1 MRTLLISEFFPPRV
15 GGTPTWFYEV
25 YRRYPAGE
33 AMVLTDYQP
42 GDEAVDPRLALP
54 IRRVPMRM
62 EDWGFLRLGSL
73 RQYLRLTLT
82 AWRLAR
88 AQHVHMIHCGR
99 VMTEGV
105 IGYVLWQFARV
116 PYCVYAH
123 GEEIGTALSS
133 RQLTFLMYRAYG
145 AAQKIIANSEH
156 TRGLL
161 RAIGVPDTKIVVIHP
176 GVDSV
181 HFHFCDDDA
190 HARERLRLDGH
201 RVLLSVGRLQ
211 RRKGHDMVIK
221 ALPAIAAA
229 IPDVKYV
236 IVGTGEEEG
245 RLRGLAEEMG
255 VAHLVEFAGRVTDE
269 RLPAYY
275 QACNV
280 FLMPNREEG
289 HQDIEGF
296 GIVFLEANA
305 CGKPVIGGRS
315 GGTGEAIVDGES
327 GVRVDGENPDAIA
340 DAAIALLQNR
350 ERAEEMGRRGRAR
363 VVERFDW
370 DTIAA
375 RTRQLK

>member
-15 GGTPTWFYEV
+15 GGTPTWFSEV

-33 AMVLTDYQP
+33 AVVLTDYQP
-42 GDEAVDPRLALP
+42 GDEAVDLRLELP
-54 IRRVPMRM
+54 IQRVPMRM
-62 EDWGFLRLGSL
+62 EDWGILRPGSL
-73 RQYLRLTLT
+73 RQYLHLGLV

-88 AQHVHMIHCGR
+88 ARRVHMIHCGR

-105 IGYVLWQFARV
+105 IGYMLWRLARL

-133 RQLTFLMYRAYG
+133 RQLTFLMRCAYG
-145 AAQKIIANSEH
+145 GAQKIIANSEH
-156 TRGLL
+156 TRSLL
-161 RAIGVPDTKIVVIHP
+161 RSVGVPDDKIVVIHP
-176 GVDSV
+176 AVDSA
-181 HFHFCDDDA
+181 HFHPCDNDVL
-190 HARERLRLDGH
+190 ARKQVGLNGH

-229 IPDVKYV
+229 VPNVRYV
-236 IVGTGEEEG
+236 IAGTGEEEP
-245 RLRGLAEEMG
+245 RLRALAEELR
-255 VAHLVEFAGRVTDE
+255 VAHLVQFAGRVPDAQ
-269 RLPAYY
+269 LPAYY

-296 GIVFLEANA
+296 GIVFLEASA

-315 GGTGEAIVDGES
+315 GGTGEAIVDGET
-327 GVRVDGENPDAIA
+327 GLRTDGENVETIA
-340 DAAIALLQNR
+340 DAAIALLQDR

-370 DTIAA
+370 DKVAA
-375 RTRQLK
+375 RTMQLK